1 MISDQNMYYIPIS
14 VSYLIFYRSDLI
26 DEKNLSR
33 QQSMLKV
40 ETFLDG
46 NKKIILKVFYIAD
59 IVIVMKHVFERFK
72 KNS

>member
-46 NKKIILKVFYIAD
+46 NKKIILKVFILLTL
-59 IVIVMKHVFERFK
+59 
-72 KNS
+72 